1 MAHIPNEVLVIDVE
15 ATCWDGHFHS
25 DNVPQGQRQ
34 EIIEIGIAVV
44 NNIDNSIEETESILV
59 VPTHSEVSEFCT
71 ELTGLTEEELAR
83 DGLLFKN
90 AINTLRSDFNSWDR
104 PFVSWG
110 DFDRNQFRDDCDA
123 KNVGY
128 PFSTHMNLK
137 TIDSWDAG
145 LKNEKG
151 MKTALNRRDIELEG
165 DHHSGV
171 DDAFNTAKI
180 FLDIF
185 Q

>member
-1 MAHIPNEVLVIDVE
+1 MTKPNEILVIDVE
-15 ATCWDGHFHS
+15 ATCWSGHFHS
-25 DNVPQGQRQ
+25 DNSPQGQQQ

-44 NNIDNSIEETESILV
+44 NRLDQEIEETESILV
-59 VPTHSEVSEFCT
+59 VPTHSEVSEYCT

-83 DGLLFKN
+83 DGLLYKN
-90 AINTLRSDFNSWDR
+90 AIKKLRNDFKSWNR

-110 DFDRNQFRDDCDA
+110 EFDRRQFRRDCEL
-123 KNVGY
+123 KNVGF
-128 PFSTHMNLK
+128 PFSRHLNLK
-137 TIDSWDAG
+137 TIDAWDAG

-151 MKTALNRRDIELEG
+151 LKKALNRRDIELEG

-171 DDAFNTAKI
+171 DDAYNTAKI

-185 Q
+185 D